1 MAKEKKEFNLGESLA
16 AALGNVSDPDQS
28 EQIVYVDIT
37 LIDED
42 KNNFYSMDGIDELA
56 ASIELI
62 GLQQPVRLREN
73 PDMPGRYLLVSGHRR
88 RRAFW
93 SLYEENP
100 EKWRRIA
107 AIIEKPA
114 ASPEL
119 QELRLIMANA
129 DTRRMSSADLAKQV
143 ERVQMLLYKLKED
156 GVIQFSG
163 RMRDAVAEACK
174 VSSTR
179 LANLKTIREKLIPE
193 LRALWEDGKLNE
205 SCAYRIAQESQE
217 LQQKFH
223 QSNREKG
230 IDVTQ
235 APEWSI
241 SRWFLDAKR
250 RAEFNM
256 QPPQTEPAYD
266 PEEYKQQLDKERE
279 MLRCAIRESFLEG
292 FCGTISRAKL
302 PENRLEAIDRIK
314 KVYRRSGCWGAGYWC
329 YDGQPN
335 GLQLRTPDGTKKFLA
350 HYTDIFDQL
359 ALVAID
365 ELFAR
370 FEEDRKNKK
379 AKSSA
384 DQTPPPQRAAGE
396 PEWQTGEPPQ
406 DGRYICLVDMGLGRP
421 HEQRCDRE
429 NGVWKAYGN
438 PVSEMFTV
446 RAWWPLPRKAYWFPN
461 DAATEEWD
469 EEDEEE

>member
-1 MAKEKKEFNLGESLA
+1 MMAKQAFNLGDQLAEVLGKVSESDTA
-16 AALGNVSDPDQS
+16 P

-119 QELRLIMANA
+119 QELRLILANS

-143 ERVQMLLYKLKED
+143 ERVQMLLYKLKEE

-179 LANLKTIREKLIPE
+179 LAQLKVIQEKLIDVYR
-193 LRALWEDGKLNE
+193 LLWDAGKLNE
-205 SCAYRIAQESQE
+205 TCAYTIA
-217 LQQKFH
+217 K
-223 QSNREKG
+223 
-230 IDVTQ
+230 
-235 APEWSI
+235 
-241 SRWFLDAKR
+241 
-250 RAEFNM
+250 
-256 QPPQTEPAYD
+256 EPADVQRRVYEEYGAGETVQNWPQWQIANAIETVRNPTAKKKPEENGFD
-266 PEEYKQQLDKERE
+266 PEEYARQLDKERE
-279 MLRCAIRESFLEG
+279 MLRCAIREAWLEW
-292 FCGTISRAKL
+292 FCGTISRGRL
-302 PENRLEAIDRIK
+302 PDTRNDAIDRLK
-314 KVYRRSGCWGAGYWC
+314 KCYRNAGSWGADLWS
-329 YDGQPN
+329 YDGRPN
-335 GLQLRTPDGTKKFLA
+335 GLEIRTPDRKEKFLA

-359 ALVAID
+359 ALLAID
-365 ELFAR
+365 ELFSR
-370 FEEDRKNKK
+370 FEKDRKEKRE
-379 AKSSA
+379 SA
-384 DQTPPPQRAAGE
+384 LAAAPADEPNWRRGMPPRE
-396 PEWQTGEPPQ
+396 
-406 DGRYICLVDMGLGRP
+406 GRYLCLVNMNTGKL
-421 HEQRCDRE
+421 HEQKCDYKE
-429 NGVWKAYGN
+429 GKWIAFGMDLSDMSYEVKAWY
-438 PVSEMFTV
+438 
-446 RAWWPLPRKAYWFPN
+446 PLP
-461 DAATEEWD
+461 EETAFLPVVIF
-469 EEDEEE
+469 DEEEDDEE